1 MVGMRALGL
10 GTLGL
15 GTLLLALVLAGFGTA
30 PPASA
35 AAASRLSADSAP
47 ARAQASATVRFALA
61 GESGPLAGAVLSVE
75 RRVGGQ
81 WRPITDLSTDEG
93 GAGSVQVTLR
103 RRPADNVVRAAYA
116 GDDVNDPA
124 QVTHQVRLVRR
135 EGRVTLGGQKRFVD
149 ETTATLTARW
159 RGGPL
164 PVQRGRV
171 ELQRKDGRRWVTAR
185 RGRTDATGRVEFT
198 VSPRSDTRWR
208 AVVRRLAWVTG
219 DRSPVHALDNRPP
232 GTPVR
237 LPAAAPSPR
246 RLPTQAHAVGT
257 GANPRITAIP
267 SRVWRQMTGRSWH
280 AGCPVGRAGLRLL
293 RINYWDYQ
301 GYRRRGELVAA
312 SGAIGKMAG
321 AIAAMYRRKLPIRSM
336 YRVDRFGWSAR
347 LHGAD
352 DYRSMATG
360 NTSAFNCRDVVG
372 RPGVRSPHSYGRAL
386 DINPWENPDTSP
398 QGVYPNR
405 WWKSRS
411 HPRVAWRSRDHAVVR
426 IMAAHQMAWTYGAS
440 DLHHFDARV
449 NGRIVEVPGCGDLVC
464 H

>member
-1 MVGMRALGL
+1 MVGSRLLGL
-10 GTLGL
+10 C
-15 GTLLLALVLAGFGTA
+15 TLLLAV
-30 PPASA
+30 A
-35 AAASRLSADSAP
+35 AAAAVAPPPVQAAERTGLTADSPP
-47 ARAQASATVRFALA
+47 ARVQQVVEVTFTLDA
-61 GESGPLAGAVLSVE
+61 GTGPLAGATLGIE
-75 RRVGGQ
+75 RRVGGE
-81 WRPITDLSTDEG
+81 WRPLADRVTDEDG
-93 GAGSVQVTLR
+93 VAAVEISQH
-103 RRPADNVVRAAYA
+103 RRPADNVVRARYA
-116 GDDVNDPA
+116 GDEIHDPA
-124 QVTHQVRLVRR
+124 VATHRVRLLRR
-135 EGRVTLGGQKRFVD
+135 TGRVTLSGPTSFVD
-149 ETTATLTARW
+149 ETTTPLTARW
-159 RGGPL
+159 RGGRI

-185 RGRTDATGRVEFT
+185 RGRTDARGRVSFT
-198 VSPRSDTRWR
+198 VSPRTDTRWR
-208 AVVRRLAWVTG
+208 VVARRLAWVTG
-219 DRSPVHALDNRPP
+219 DRSPVHALDNLPP

-237 LPAAAPSPR
+237 LPAAAPRPR
-246 RLPTQAHAVGT
+246 PLPAQAHAVGS
-257 GANPRITAIP
+257 GPNARITTVP
-267 SRVWRQMTGRSWH
+267 DRVWRQMTGRSWH
-280 AGCPVGRAGLRLL
+280 AGCPVGRGGLRLL
-293 RINYWDYQ
+293 RINYWDYD

-336 YRVDRFGWSAR
+336 YRVDRFGWSSR

-386 DINPWENPDTSP
+386 DINPWENPYTSP

-426 IMAAHQMAWTYGAS
+426 IMTANAMAWTYGAS

-449 NGRIVEVPGCGDLVC
+449 SGRVVAIPGCGETVC